1 MHPSTFCVYVV
12 DVRSGIISIMKLWFN
27 DRQLLM
33 NLGVSKSG
41 KSESERRM
49 GSLYEFDTEARLW
62 PDRLAALF
70 GLLCLILG

>member
-1 MHPSTFCVYVV
+1 
-12 DVRSGIISIMKLWFN
+12 MKLWFN

-33 NLGVSKSG
+33 NLGISKSG